1 MDTTILLWVLASLL
15 VLMGVVGTVV
25 PALPGPTFVFAGL
38 VVAAWAEDFSYIG
51 RHVII
56 ILAVLTVLTFFVDF
70 VASAF
75 GAKRVG
81 ASMRAIVGA
90 SIGAVVGLFF
100 GILGLL
106 LGPFVGAVLGELTV
120 RGSLTQ
126 AGRAGFG
133 TWIGMLFGVAG
144 KLALVFSML
153 AIFVWA
159 RFL

>member
-1 MDTTILLWVLASLL
+1 MDTPILFWVLSALL
-15 VLMGVVGTVV
+15 VLIGVVGTVV

-38 VVAAWAEDFSYIG
+38 MVAAWAEDFMYVG
-51 RHVII
+51 RQVII
-56 ILAVLTVLTFFVDF
+56 ILAVLTVSTFLVDF
-70 VASAF
+70 VASAL

-100 GILGLL
+100 GLLGLL
-106 LGPFVGAVLGELTV
+106 LGPFVGAVIGELTV
-120 RGSLTQ
+120 RGSLPQ

-133 TWIGMLFGVAG
+133 TWIGMLFGVAA

-153 AIFVWA
+153 GIFAGA